1 MLPFKILQVTMLTR
15 LLLNLI
21 IANNIMNLFSIF
33 KRQKKYQINNL
44 ILYGY
49 LKCCN
54 MNAYFSFDLFMVYI
68 PECKQQLRTMK

>member
-21 IANNIMNLFSIF
+21 IAYNIMNLFSIF

-49 LKCCN
+49 L
-54 MNAYFSFDLFMVYI
+54 SVV
-68 PECKQQLRTMK
+68 T